1 MIEPQTP
8 PTAPEPVL
16 SSTSPGGRTFGEWL
30 SIQLK
35 ARKLSQ
41 RQLAERSG
49 VDHSTISRLLRGSR
63 VPSLRT
69 ANRLAHSLGMADGLD
84 GLDRR
89 SHGNTRSP
97 VARVEY
103 ALRLDELLSDAQVRE
118 IMNLYLS
125 IRWRH
130 RA

>member
-1 MIEPQTP
+1 MIEDQTP
-8 PTAPEPVL
+8 PLVADPAVGP
-16 SSTSPGGRTFGEWL
+16 TSPGGRTFGEWL
-30 SIQLK
+30 NVQLK

-63 VPSLRT
+63 IPSLRT
-69 ANRLAHSLGMADGLD
+69 ANRLARSLGMPDGLD
-84 GLDRR
+84 GLDHR

-103 ALRLDELLSDAQVRE
+103 ALRLDDLLNETQVRE
-118 IMNLYLS
+118 IMNVYLA